1 MKKIIAAIA
10 AAFAMGAALNASAA
24 STTFLVD
31 DKTVDT
37 SVSLTEVTEITTNIP
52 CMKLMIGADTWKY
65 SKDVK
70 SFGSVT
76 SVGRI
81 SGTANPNIEKGT
93 GTYYEFVFD
102 ETTEPGT
109 LEIMYQIGE
118 NKSLYIADN
127 GTALPDYD
135 GSKPFEAKTT
145 QSTTINVEAS
155 HTYTIYAAGGSK
167 LGFYGCTYKVTNKQK
182 DFEEEI
188 QGLSFDMIKGDNSDT
203 EHIQSDLALFDNYPS
218 QFGSC
223 DVSWR
228 SSNTDVIT
236 NSGIVNAQK
245 EDTVVTLTGKFSV
258 QEDTAL
264 VQEKVFTLTVP
275 GDPDDNAA
283 AAGAKEALTLGD
295 LSAVK
300 NDIELPMRGI
310 RGTSIIWTTSD
321 EAVITADGKVTR
333 APGQD
338 KTAVLTAEIARGEAK
353 QTKEFTVT
361 VLGYVPVTIDSYVY
375 GNADGESCFSPVD
388 GGRLKA
394 VSYISSIKE
403 PEEGTNVFVVI
414 YDKDGRI
421 KSVKADAVTA
431 DKYDKVTDIEVN
443 CPMDSTDTFKIM
455 SVNTGTLIPFINPVQ
470 ADDTVAEGAT
480 LYVVGDSTAAAYD
493 DTRYPR
499 TGWAQVLQNYFDDIT
514 VVDYALSGRSSKSFK
529 SDTNFRTLKEKI
541 KAGDYLII
549 QFGHNDSKSGEADRY
564 TDPSGDRFTEGS
576 FKNSMLEYI
585 NIAKDKGAHPILA
598 TSISR
603 RNIKDA
609 SLEQYVNAAKE
620 LGEELHIPVLDLYA
634 KTKAYINEVGIEEAK
649 SMFNWVKLKDSRFI
663 DYPGFE
669 KSQYYNTQSEK
680 AETGISDTD
689 DTHININ
696 GAELISQYAT
706 EEMARLGIP
715 LADKVND
722 HKAVYPLPS
731 YTTATTAE

>member
-1 MKKIIAAIA
+1 MKKGIAAIA
-10 AAFAMGAALNASAA
+10 AAFAMSAAMSASAA

-31 DKTVDT
+31 DKTVNT
-37 SVSLTEVTEITTNIP
+37 SAPLTEATEITTNIP
-52 CMKLMIGADTWKY
+52 CMKMRVGADTWTYKADA
-65 SKDVK
+65 KNFGDIK
-70 SFGSVT
+70 SI
-76 SVGRI
+76 GRI
-81 SGTANPNIEKGT
+81 YGAASPKAEEGI
-93 GTYYEFVFD
+93 GTYYEFIFD

-109 LEIMYQIGE
+109 LEIMYQANSG
-118 NKSLYIADN
+118 KAFYITDN
-127 GTALPDYD
+127 GTALEDYN
-135 GSKPFEAKTT
+135 GIKFNEKVT

-155 HTYTIYAAGGSK
+155 HTYAVYVSGSK
-167 LGFYGCTYKVTNKQK
+167 MGFYGCTYKVTNKQK

-188 QGLSFDMIKGDNSDT
+188 QGLSFDMIKGDNTDA

-228 SSNTDVIT
+228 SSDTDVIT

-258 QEDTAL
+258 QEDTSL

-283 AAGAKEALTLGD
+283 AAGAKDALTLGD
-295 LSAVK
+295 VSAVK
-300 NDIELPMRGI
+300 NDIELPLRGI
-310 RGTSIIWTTSD
+310 RGTSITWTTSD
-321 EAVITADGKVTR
+321 EAVVTSDGKVTR

-338 KTAVLTAEIARGEAK
+338 KTAVLTAEITRGDAK
-353 QTKEFTVT
+353 ETREFIVT

-375 GNADGESCFSPVD
+375 GNADGESRFTPID
-388 GGRLKA
+388 GGTLKA
-394 VSYISSIKE
+394 VSYVSSIKE
-403 PEEGTNVFVVI
+403 PDEGTNVFVVI

-421 KSVKADAVTA
+421 KSVTVDAVTA

-480 LYVVGDSTAAAYD
+480 IYVVGDSTAAAYGD
-493 DTRYPR
+493 DRYPR
-499 TGWAQVLQNYFDDIT
+499 TGWAQVLHNYFDDVK

-529 SDTNFRTLKEKI
+529 SDTNFRNLKENI
-541 KAGDYLII
+541 KAGDYLIV
-549 QFGHNDSKSGEADRY
+549 QFGHNDSKSGEVDRY
-564 TDPSGDRFTEGS
+564 TDPNGDRFTEGS

-603 RNIKDA
+603 RNLKDT

-620 LGEELHIPVLDLYA
+620 LGEELNIPVLDLYA
-634 KTKAYINEVGIEEAK
+634 KTKAYINEVGLEEAK
-649 SMFNWVKLKDSRFI
+649 SMFNWVRLKDSRFI
-663 DYPGFE
+663 DYPGFA
-669 KSQYYNTQSEK
+669 KSQYYNTQSAK
-680 AETGISDTD
+680 AEAGISDTD

-706 EEMARLGIP
+706 EEMARLGMP

-722 HKAVYPLPS
+722 HKAIYPLPS
-731 YTTATTAE
+731 YTTATTVE